1 MVIIALVVALVCFQF
16 IIAPIAIVALLLQ
29 RGVPPA
35 ELLDEVLRVMQHD
48 AGLLLKANTAGQFF
62 GLAIP
67 VFLFTRLSTSRA
79 AAFLR
84 FRGTS
89 FSFIIL
95 SVVGLAALIPIVDL
109 AGKINGALP
118 WPDSIREFEQLMM
131 EPIQRYL
138 SDSKN
143 LIPGLLMIALTPAI
157 CEELLFRGYV
167 QRQSERSMGV
177 VWGIIFTGV
186 IFGAYHMQPTKVLPL
201 AILGIYLAYVTW
213 RTGSLIPAIVIHFA
227 NNAFAVVLS
236 IFVLEDGGRTINE
249 VEQLNLPL
257 YFVVAGC
264 VVFACTVYFFESIS
278 RAKLEESAAP
288 SVEVTTETPSE
299 AIAETSSETSGI
311 PDQEEEV

>member
-1 MVIIALVVALVCFQF
+1 MVIIVLVVALVCFQF

-29 RGVPPA
+29 RGVPTA
-35 ELLDEVLRVMQHD
+35 ELLDEVLRVMQND

-67 VFLFTRLSTSRA
+67 VFIFTRLSTKRA
-79 AAFLR
+79 SGFLR
-84 FRGTS
+84 MRGTS
-89 FSFIIL
+89 VSFMVLSII
-95 SVVGLAALIPIVDL
+95 GLAALIPIVDL
-109 AGKINGALP
+109 AGKLNGALP

-138 SDSKN
+138 SNPAN

-167 QRQSERSMGV
+167 LRQSERSMGV

-186 IFGAYHMQPTKVLPL
+186 IFGAYHMQLTKVLPL
-201 AILGIYLAYVTW
+201 ALLGIYLAYLTW
-213 RTGSLIPAIVIHFA
+213 RTGSLIPAVLVHFA

-236 IFVLEDGGRTINE
+236 IFILEDGGRTISE
-249 VEQLNLPL
+249 VEQLDLPV

-264 VVFACTVYFFESIS
+264 VVFACVIYFFESIS
-278 RAKLEESAAP
+278 RAKLDKMETAA
-288 SVEVTTETPSE
+288 E
-299 AIAETSSETSGI
+299 I
-311 PDQEEEV
+311 PIQEEEDQ